1 MTTISDKD
9 RADAQAM
16 AETLA
21 GQILTALTDDGV
33 RRWLAVRERA
43 FASHTCPSTDRRALG
58 YYRHPRMDGQTECP
72 ECGYPMHEHGW
83 LDCGGDGIV
92 VCPSLH
98 GPFGGQAVT
107 DHARNHTCPT
117 VPVWRPPDV
126 AELRRLAEATT
137 PGPRYGV
144 DELSL
149 LIENERA
156 AEDIPCIAATNPTVV
171 LGLLDDAD
179 APRAELAHMREARD
193 NARAEVE
200 RLSAAVRRVRELH
213 RESNSSLSALYPDP
227 ICECGKDYPCPTVR
241 ALGAPKTPK

>member
-33 RRWLAVRERA
+33 RRWLAVRDRA

-107 DHARNHTCPT
+107 DYARNHTCEQA
-117 VPVWRPPDV
+117 WRPTT
-126 AELRRLAEATT
+126 AEEIQPGWEVRSRRGNGSEAAWGTVRHQDIDGDWRTESGILLTYEAKGWTYETT
-137 PGPRYGV
+137 
-144 DELSL
+144 
-149 LIENERA
+149 A
-156 AEDIPCIAATNPTVV
+156 AKTEP
-171 LGLLDDAD
+171 
-179 APRAELAHMREARD
+179 E
-193 NARAEVE
+193 
-200 RLSAAVRRVRELH
+200 
-213 RESNSSLSALYPDP
+213 PDP
-227 ICECGKDYPCPTVR
+227 RIAVVMEWYGSTTADHAGIADLLARLDNLKVVEYSEPHSN
-241 ALGAPKTPK
+241 